1 MFTLIGAILGYIFY
15 GFPGLLLG
23 LVFGR
28 FIDIVRRI
36 KVVRTGYFTS
46 RENFLNMLL
55 VLTSAVAK
63 ADSSGRMLRSELQF
77 VKSYL
82 LHTFGP
88 EVTGEALY
96 RLRDYLEQDFDIPTI
111 CHQFSLK
118 ATIQEK
124 LTLLDFLF
132 GLSGADGTS
141 SNAEMEMIQNI
152 SDWMGISRSDF
163 ESLKAM
169 FFFRNYSQQQRYSG
183 GGGYQQSR
191 QESYIGSYTREN
203 DYKILEVDPNAS
215 DEEVKKAYR
224 KMAMKHHPDKVNHLG
239 EEVRKQAEEKF
250 KLLNEAYD
258 RIKKERNMN

>member
-1 MFTLIGAILGYIFY
+1 MFTLIGGILGYIFY

-23 LVFGR
+23 LIFGR

-63 ADSSGRMLRSELQF
+63 ADSSGRMLRSELQY

-88 EVTGEALY
+88 EVTSEALY
-96 RLRDYLEQDFDIPTI
+96 RLKDYLEQDFDIPTI
-111 CHQFSLK
+111 CHQFSIK

-124 LTLLDFLF
+124 LILLEFLF
-132 GLSGADGTS
+132 GLSGADGSS
-141 SNAEMEMIQNI
+141 SNAEMEMIRNI
-152 SDWMGISRSDF
+152 SDWMGVSRRDF

-169 FFFRNYSQQQRYSG
+169 FFSRNYYQQQQYNR

-191 QESYIGSYTREN
+191 QESYVGSYSREN
-203 DYKILEVDPNAS
+203 DYKMLEIDPNAS

-239 EEVRKQAEEKF
+239 EEVRKKAEEKF

-258 RIKKERNMN
+258 RIKKERNIN

>member
-88 EVTGEALY
+88 EVIGEVFY
-96 RLRDYLEQDFDIPTI
+96 
-111 CHQFSLK
+111 
-118 ATIQEK
+118 
-124 LTLLDFLF
+124 
-132 GLSGADGTS
+132 
-141 SNAEMEMIQNI
+141 
-152 SDWMGISRSDF
+152 
-163 ESLKAM
+163 
-169 FFFRNYSQQQRYSG
+169 
-183 GGGYQQSR
+183 
-191 QESYIGSYTREN
+191 
-203 DYKILEVDPNAS
+203 
-215 DEEVKKAYR
+215 
-224 KMAMKHHPDKVNHLG
+224 
-239 EEVRKQAEEKF
+239 
-250 KLLNEAYD
+250 
-258 RIKKERNMN
+258 

>member
-141 SNAEMEMIQNI
+141 SNEEMEMIQNI

-163 ESLKAM
+163 ESSKRCSFPQLFSATTI
-169 FFFRNYSQQQRYSG
+169 QQRK
-183 GGGYQQSR
+183 GYQQSR
-191 QESYIGSYTREN
+191 QESYIGSYSREN
-203 DYKILEVDPNAS
+203 DYKILEVDPNAN
-215 DEEVKKAYR
+215 DEGKSVP
-224 KMAMKHHPDKVNHLG
+224 KMAMKHHLT
-239 EEVRKQAEEKF
+239 R
-250 KLLNEAYD
+250 
-258 RIKKERNMN
+258 